1 MLDRV
6 VPIREYD
13 AALPDRPGRAKSDLR
28 EGFARWRLAW
38 VLARSDI
45 THRYRGSVL
54 GPLWLTLSTGIMLV
68 CLGFL
73 YSKLFQMEVAVY
85 LPWLAVSL
93 IIWNIISQVCADSC
107 ITLTSAEGII
117 RQMPVPYTV
126 QALRNVFRN
135 MLVAAHNLPLIAAV
149 FFVLDY
155 GIGWSIIG
163 VIPGFLLLCINAF
176 WLSLLFGILCARF
189 RDIPPII
196 TSVVQIAF
204 FMTPVIWKPELI
216 QEWAAWL
223 PLNPFFSL
231 MEVIRG
237 PIVGTPVPLLVWLAA
252 IGYTAI
258 VWAVGQAFFTRF
270 RGRIAFWV

>member
-6 VPIREYD
+6 IPIREYD
-13 AALPDRPGRAKSDLR
+13 AALPDRPGRAQDDIR
-28 EGFARWRLAW
+28 QGFARWRLAW

-54 GPLWLTLSTGIMLV
+54 GPLWLTLSTAIMLV

-73 YSKLFQMEVAVY
+73 YSKLFQMEIAVY

-93 IIWNIISQVCADSC
+93 IIWNIIAQVCSDAC
-107 ITLTSAEGII
+107 VTLTSAEGII

-135 MLVAAHNLPLIAAV
+135 MLVAAHNLPLIAVV
-149 FFVLDY
+149 FYTLDY
-155 GIGWSIIG
+155 GIGWSVFWI
-163 VIPGFLLLCINAF
+163 IPGFVLLCINAF
-176 WLSLLFGILCARF
+176 WLSLFFGILCARF

-196 TSVVQIAF
+196 ASVVQIAF

-216 QEWAAWL
+216 REWAAWL

-237 PIVGTPVPLLVWLAA
+237 PIVGTPASLLVWLAA
-252 IGYTAI
+252 IVYTAL
-258 VWAVGQAFFTRF
+258 VWAVAQAFFTRF